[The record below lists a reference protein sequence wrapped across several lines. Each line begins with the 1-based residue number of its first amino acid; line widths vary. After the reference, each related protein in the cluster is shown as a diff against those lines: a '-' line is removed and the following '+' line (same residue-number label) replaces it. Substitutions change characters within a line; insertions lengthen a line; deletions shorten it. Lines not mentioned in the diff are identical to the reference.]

1 MENASKALLM
11 AAGILIGL
19 IIASLFTYEMIS
31 MSETG
36 RTFQKQIDQSVITE
50 FNTNFEKYVG
60 KNLTAQEVVTIYN
73 YVQEWNKDNA
83 VAFITLDTN
92 IQALKDLQNN
102 RVNAT
107 IEDFLNDNWNK
118 DDNKYFT
125 LIINGYGE
133 DGRINKITI
142 KNKNI

>member
-50 FNTNFEKYVG
+50 FNTNFEKYVA